1 MSTYFSESSL
11 GYSMQT
17 PDDVCLLKELDAS
30 LKANPITQVFVELNL
45 VWFALLESVSFPT
58 TNHTASLQN

>member
-1 MSTYFSESSL
+1 MSAYFSESSL
-11 GYSMQT
+11 GYSMRT
-17 PDDVCLLKELDAS
+17 PGYVCLLKELDAS

-58 TNHTASLQN
+58 TNHTAS